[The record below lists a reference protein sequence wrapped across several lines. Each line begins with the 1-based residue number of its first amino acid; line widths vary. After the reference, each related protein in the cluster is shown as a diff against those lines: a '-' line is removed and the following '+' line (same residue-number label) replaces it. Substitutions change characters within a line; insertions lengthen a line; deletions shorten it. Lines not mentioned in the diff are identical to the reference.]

1 MLIYLLQNNAPQQ
14 VVERTLLEQFADK
27 NLSYDERFVP
37 WVPPCSFSHR
47 EAAVLIFSSACMG
60 RSISI
65 MKVARAKLR
74 EIGPDDVDMEEYRV
88 RAPCRGVSGAAAR
101 RACLHGDA
109 GREDECT

>member
-1 MLIYLLQNNAPQQ
+1 MLVYLLQNNAPQQ

-37 WVPPCSFSHR
+37 RVPPRSFSHW
-47 EAAVLIFSSACMG
+47 EAAVLTFHPSACAG

-88 RAPCRGVSGAAAR
+88 RAPCRGGPWRCR
-101 RACLHGDA
+101 RVA
-109 GREDECT
+109 GRENECT